1 MTLDISD
8 FILGS
13 LLETDTY
20 IEVED
25 EHFVRTKL
33 TGKVQIKM
41 CDNNCKPHI
50 ATLYTVLFAPD
61 LCDKLFS
68 IITLMNLGHTCLFHK
83 EF

>member
-25 EHFVRTKL
+25 EHFVRMKL
-33 TGKVQIKM
+33 TGKVQIK
-41 CDNNCKPHI
+41 N
-50 ATLYTVLFAPD
+50 V
-61 LCDKLFS
+61 
-68 IITLMNLGHTCLFHK
+68 
-83 EF
+83 